1 MDASTGS
8 QLVSFISTL
17 FATLIGV
24 YIAFW
29 LERQAKNRD
38 RRQTNLNSLLALR
51 SEIQRNKGIAV
62 GNHSTVAQQA
72 GSDPDVDHY
81 SIDMY
86 NIDAW
91 DSAVQNNILSQ
102 IDPDL
107 HESIQQVYS
116 QIKSTNELIK
126 RLRVEPLHD
135 QLEENP
141 NDNPYGLE
149 PWTIRVS
156 YWDEQEQKVME
167 SGLGNLIGDRSNR
180 IKIKLESVEDQL
192 DHEINRLKLK
202 MGNEKSNESPF

>member
-62 GNHSTVAQQA
+62 GNHNTVAQQA
-72 GSDPDVDHY
+72 DSDPDVDHY

-180 IKIKLESVEDQL
+180 IKIKLESVEDKL

>member
-1 MDASTGS
+1 MDASSGS
-8 QLVSFISTL
+8 QLVGFTSTL

-29 LERQAKNRD
+29 LERQGKNRD
-38 RRQTNLNSLLALR
+38 RRQKNLNSLLALR
-51 SEIQRNKGIAV
+51 SEIQLNKSIAV
-62 GNHSTVAQQA
+62 GNHSTVAQQ
-72 GSDPDVDHY
+72 GDSNPNIDHY
-81 SIDMY
+81 SIDVY
-86 NIDAW
+86 SVDAW
-91 DSAVQNNILSQ
+91 NSAVQDNILSQ
-102 IDPDL
+102 INPDL

-135 QLEENP
+135 QLEEDS

-156 YWDEQEQKVME
+156 YWDEQEEKVME

-192 DHEINRLKLK
+192 DDEIDTLKLK
-202 MGNEKSNESPF
+202 MGCEKSNESPF